1 MSGNNQFELFLN
13 KLEKI
18 EKDAQISEKME
29 AVFYD
34 EILKLKA
41 EVEEIKRCLDYE
53 K

>member
-1 MSGNNQFELFLN
+1 MCGNNQFELFVT
-13 KLEKI
+13 KLEKL
-18 EKDAQISEKME
+18 EKDARISEKME

-41 EVEEIKRCLDYE
+41 EVEEIKQCLDYE